1 MRVIWTLA
9 GFAVAYLSVGSPAL
23 ATGLTPQASR
33 IAIHVEHGN
42 WGTARTRDI
51 ETVLNSVAD
60 VLVPY
65 FPQRA
70 SSRVRVA
77 SSMQGPRLL
86 LEKSQDGAYLVLLN
100 VQDTRWDQFAYQ
112 FSHELCHIFSN
123 SEHREVSS
131 EVVVRDHQW
140 FEEALCEAVSLFTLK
155 QLASSWEHSPP
166 YPRWKDYAPAFRE
179 YAERLLSE
187 KHRALPLDTSVA
199 EWYAENRGALGSN
212 PYLREKNEFL
222 ATQLI
227 ALLEKA
233 PGSLRAIGYLNLER
247 SSFNKSFEAYLES
260 WRSCCPEEIRD
271 FAGRVISLLTRG
283 DRDGTATAA
292 VTVSGGPPY

>member
-9 GFAVAYLSVGSPAL
+9 RFAVAFLLVGSPAL
-23 ATGLTPQASR
+23 ATGLTPPASR
-33 IAIHVEHGN
+33 IAIHVEQGD
-42 WGTARTRDI
+42 WGTARTQDI
-51 ETVLNSVAD
+51 EKVLKSVAD

-70 SSRVRVA
+70 SSRVLVA
-77 SSMQGPRLL
+77 SSRQGPRVL
-86 LEKSQDGAYLVLLN
+86 LEKSPNGAYLVLLN

-112 FSHELCHIFSN
+112 FSHELCHLFAN
-123 SEHREVSS
+123 SEHREMRSD
-131 EVVVRDHQW
+131 VVARDHQW

-155 QLASSWEHSPP
+155 QMASSWEHSPP
-166 YPRWKDYAPAFRE
+166 YPHWKDYAPAFRE
-179 YAERLLSE
+179 YAERLLGE
-187 KHRALPLDTSVA
+187 KHRHLQLDKSVA
-199 EWYAENRGALGSN
+199 GWYAENREALESN

-233 PGSLRAIGYLNLER
+233 PSSLGAIGYLNLEQ
-247 SSFNKSFEAYLES
+247 SSFSKSFEAYLES
-260 WRSCCPEEIRD
+260 WYSCCPEEIRD
-271 FAGRVISLLTRG
+271 FARRVISLFTRG
-283 DRDGTATAA
+283 DHDGTAIAV

>member
-1 MRVIWTLA
+1 MRAIWTLA
-9 GFAVAYLSVGSPAL
+9 RFTVAFLLVGSPAL
-23 ATGLTPQASR
+23 ATGLTPSATR
-33 IAIHVEHGN
+33 IAIHVEQGD
-42 WGTARTRDI
+42 WGAARTQDI
-51 ETVLNSVAD
+51 ETVLTSVAD

-70 SSRVRVA
+70 SSRVLVA
-77 SSMQGPRLL
+77 SSRQSPRIL
-86 LEKSQDGAYLVLLN
+86 LEKSPDGAHLVLLN

-112 FSHELCHIFSN
+112 FSHELCHLFAN
-123 SEHREVSS
+123 SAHREMSGG
-131 EVVVRDHQW
+131 VVARDHQW

-166 YPRWKDYAPAFRE
+166 HPHWKDYAPAFRE

-187 KHRALPLDTSVA
+187 KHRHLPLDKSVA
-199 EWYAENRGALGSN
+199 GWYAENREVLGSN

-233 PGSLRAIGYLNLER
+233 PGSLGAIGYLNLEK
-247 SSFNKSFEAYLES
+247 SSFSKSFEAYLES
-260 WRSCCPEEIRD
+260 WYSCCPEEIRD
-271 FAGRVISLLTRG
+271 FARWVISLFTRS
-283 DRDGTATAA
+283 DHDGTAVAS
-292 VTVSGGPPY
+292 VTVPGGPPY

>member
-9 GFAVAYLSVGSPAL
+9 RFAVAFLLVGSPAL
-23 ATGLTPQASR
+23 ATGLTTSASR
-33 IAIHVEHGN
+33 IAIHVEQGD
-42 WGTARTRDI
+42 WGTARTQDI
-51 ETVLNSVAD
+51 ETVLTSVAD
-60 VLVPY
+60 VFLPY

-77 SSMQGPRLL
+77 SSRQGPRVL
-86 LEKSQDGAYLVLLN
+86 LEKSPDGAYLVLLN

-123 SEHREVSS
+123 SEHREMSGD
-131 EVVVRDHQW
+131 VVARDHQW

-166 YPRWKDYAPAFRE
+166 YPHWKDYAPAFRE
-179 YAERLLSE
+179 YAERLSGE
-187 KHRALPLDTSVA
+187 QHRYLPLGKSVA
-199 EWYAENRGALGSN
+199 GWYAENREVLGSS

-222 ATQLI
+222 ATQLT

-233 PGSLRAIGYLNLER
+233 PGSLGAIGYLNLER
-247 SSFNKSFEAYLES
+247 SSFSKSFEAYLES
-260 WRSCCPEEIRD
+260 WYSCCPEDIRD
-271 FAGRVISLLTRG
+271 FAMRVISLFTRG
-283 DRDGTATAA
+283 DHDGTAAAA

>member
-9 GFAVAYLSVGSPAL
+9 SFAVAFLLVGSPAL
-23 ATGLTPQASR
+23 AAGFTTSASR
-33 IAIHVEHGN
+33 IAIHVEQGD
-42 WGTARTRDI
+42 WGTARTQDI
-51 ETVLNSVAD
+51 ETVLASVAD

-77 SSMQGPRLL
+77 SSRQGPRVL
-86 LEKSQDGAYLVLLN
+86 LEKSPDGAYLVLLN

-123 SEHREVSS
+123 SGHREMSGD
-131 EVVVRDHQW
+131 VVARDHQW

-179 YAERLLSE
+179 YAERLSGE
-187 KHRALPLDTSVA
+187 KHRHLPPDKSVA
-199 EWYAENRGALGSN
+199 DWYVENREVLESN

-227 ALLEKA
+227 ALLEEA
-233 PGSLRAIGYLNLER
+233 PGRLGAIGYLNLEK
-247 SSFNKSFEAYLES
+247 STFSKSFGGYLDS
-260 WRSCCPEEIRD
+260 WYTCCPEEIRD
-271 FAGRVISLLTRG
+271 FARRVISLFARG
-283 DRDGTATAA
+283 DHGVTAVAA
-292 VTVSGGPPY
+292 MTTSGGPPY